1 MRCIAPRGI
10 DMEDIKLGK
19 GSISVWGAL
28 VAIGGFLAFLGF
40 FLAITEIHID
50 GGWGFFSK
58 VTGLDML
65 RGIVDGE
72 DMTDEYTFW
81 RFMPF
86 IAGLVGLAVVIIKV
100 LPFAIGDKPAFKTV
114 GLGLGIAVVVLAVL
128 VLALSAGSACFEHT
142 DGLKFYRGIGAFF
155 MLYGGIIAVVG
166 SFLDIKGV
174 KI

>member
-1 MRCIAPRGI
+1 
-10 DMEDIKLGK
+10 MEDIKLGK

-28 VAIGGFLAFLGF
+28 VAVGGFLAFLGF

-72 DMTDEYTFW
+72 DTTDEYTFW